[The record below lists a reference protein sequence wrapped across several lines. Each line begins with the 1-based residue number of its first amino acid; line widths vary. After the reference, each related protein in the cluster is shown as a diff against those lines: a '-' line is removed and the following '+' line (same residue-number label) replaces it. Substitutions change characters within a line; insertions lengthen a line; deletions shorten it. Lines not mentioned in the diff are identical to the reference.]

1 MLMVLRMP
9 RLLQQNERP
18 TQSLKQL
25 RSKKKKLLL
34 RKQLKKKKKR
44 NKLQLKVM
52 LVSSLHSVMKTLIHP
67 STLKTERLGFKH
79 NAMLTRTPT
88 LTNSSEPTDLINS

>member
-1 MLMVLRMP
+1 V
-9 RLLQQNERP
+9 
-18 TQSLKQL
+18 SLKSVLKREKMKL
-25 RSKKKKLLL
+25 RQPLK
-34 RKQLKKKKKR
+34 RQLKKKKKR

-52 LVSSLHSVMKTLIHP
+52 LESSLHSVMKTLIHP

-79 NAMLTRTPT
+79 NAMLTRTRT